1 MKIANEQFESACS
14 AMYNRLVDFMLEK
27 IDLNR
32 VSTVL
37 EAGCG
42 SGRLTIPLAERGGE
56 KWVVIAYDLFMGSY
70 KKSLE
75 ILRETI
81 QKKDLDH
88 IVKIIIGDVRNMKG
102 IKNETVDL
110 IVSNELFCDLDLHG
124 LETTLLEFYR
134 ILRFKGQMVH
144 AELVSIPENKAQEFF
159 IKADY
164 SYSLETMTL
173 QPEWFSPSADEVA
186 TLLHKTGFTKI
197 NVNYFETNLKL
208 NFNAALK
215 RLKEWNV
222 DPSFTTTY
230 EKELRRYGLEF
241 PMEHVISCEKI

>member
-1 MKIANEQFESACS
+1 MKIANEQFESASS

-56 KWVVIAYDLFMGSY
+56 KCVIIAYDLFMGPY
-70 KKSLE
+70 KESLE

-81 QKKDLDH
+81 QEKGLEH
-88 IVKIIIGDVRNMKG
+88 IVKIVIGDVRNMKG

-124 LETTLLEFYR
+124 LENTLLEFYR

-144 AELVSIPENKAQEFF
+144 AELVPIPENKAQELF

-164 SYSLETMTL
+164 SYSLETMTP

-197 NVNYFETNLKL
+197 NVKYFETNLKL
-208 NFNAALK
+208 SFKAALK

-222 DPSFTTTY
+222 DPIFTTTY
-230 EKELRRYGLEF
+230 EKDLRRYGLEF